1 MFQLQVKGAAPTI
14 FIMETNRCRIT
25 KQLKY
30 LAKKYNIEIQEREQ
44 TDEEKLQQST
54 RESMLIVNAF
64 AQEYFTNI
72 LFNHA
77 EGRSI
82 GLSYFHE
89 RGFRDDIIKKFG
101 LGYSLD
107 QRDALYNEARARG
120 YKKDYLLSTGLCLEN
135 SNGQISDRFRGRVI
149 FPVYSLSGKV
159 LAFGGR
165 F

>member
-1 MFQLQVKGAAPTI
+1 
-14 FIMETNRCRIT
+14 
-25 KQLKY
+25 
-30 LAKKYNIEIQEREQ
+30 
-44 TDEEKLQQST
+44 
-54 RESMLIVNAF
+54 MLIVNAF
-64 AQEYFTNI
+64 AQEYFSNT

-135 SNGQISDRFRGRVI
+135 NNGQISDRFRGRVI

-165 F
+165 ILKKDEKWLNMSTHPSRTFITKATNCTVFIKPSKPS

>member
-1 MFQLQVKGAAPTI
+1 
-14 FIMETNRCRIT
+14 
-25 KQLKY
+25 
-30 LAKKYNIEIQEREQ
+30 
-44 TDEEKLQQST
+44 
-54 RESMLIVNAF
+54 MLIVNAF
-64 AQEYFTNI
+64 AQEYFSNT

-89 RGFRDDIIKKFG
+89 RGFRDDIIEKIRPGVF
-101 LGYSLD
+101 SLD
-107 QRDALYNEARARG
+107 QRDALYNEARAKG

-165 F
+165 IF

>member
-1 MFQLQVKGAAPTI
+1 
-14 FIMETNRCRIT
+14 MEHE
-25 KQLKY
+25 QMSYYEALKY
-30 LAKKYNIEIQEREQ
+30 LAKKYNIEIHEREQ
-44 TDEEKLQQST
+44 SEEEKQQQSQ

-64 AQEYFTNI
+64 AQEYFSNT

-107 QRDALYNEARARG
+107 QRDALYNEARAKG

-159 LAFGGR
+159 LAF
-165 F
+165 